1 MFRLPDWSVDRER
14 YARDAETVEHGFW
27 ARVREHLGGTARLED
42 GVTLYYCA
50 VDPRT
55 PLKVKALLMAALA
68 AFVTPARG
76 PVRVLGSLAGL
87 NASAL
92 FAKALAAARAHVRDE
107 HRERARAALARL
119 RASSSKES
127 SSEEPS

>member
-1 MFRLPDWSVDRER
+1 MLRLPDDSANPER
-14 YARDAETVEHGFW
+14 YARNAEAVEQGFW
-27 ARVREHLGGTARLED
+27 PRVREKLGVEERLED

-55 PLKVKALLMAALA
+55 PVKVKALLMAALA

-92 FAKALAAARAHVRDE
+92 FAKALETARSHVRDE
-107 HRERARAALARL
+107 HRERAREALARL
-119 RASSSKES
+119 RGPGDEGAR
-127 SSEEPS
+127 